1 MTQVILLCFNLNF
14 LVSSQLIGTAE
25 SALKGSKDAPLPLT
39 LEDFKTAISKGTW
52 SKVKD
57 AWTEESTKQRSH
69 HPAMTDLKAKLQP
82 QIMDRIKEQ
91 RLAQMENGQRFYKYR
106 RDGGGREKGKEIYCK
121 LDASHTT
128 LHHKDINEIDQN
140 PEYEELLTDDCS
152 IKITNIE
159 GMKL

>member
-1 MTQVILLCFNLNF
+1 MKVN
-14 LVSSQLIGTAE
+14 
-25 SALKGSKDAPLPLT
+25 T
-39 LEDFKTAISKGTW
+39 LFEKIKAIEKGTW

-57 AWTEESTKQRSH
+57 AWTEESTKQRLQ

-82 QIMDRIKEQ
+82 QIMDRIKKQ

-121 LDASHTT
+121 LDASNTT

-140 PEYEELLTDDCS
+140 PDYEELLTDDCS
-152 IKITNIE
+152 IKISNIE
-159 GMKL
+159 GIKS